1 MQEDFFHEL
10 SGYVKK
16 RLNSYNLTFSFD
28 LHGLTIQAQKKDLF
42 NVISFFHHDTYCQF
56 QSILN
61 MYVAQTKG
69 HETSFLM
76 YVLMSYEK
84 KIIIK
89 IAVPISQFML
99 SVSDLYKS
107 AAWLERELW
116 ESKGIIFVGHRDLR
130 YLFEKTVLN
139 TENIYIAGVKNCE

>member
-1 MQEDFFHEL
+1 MQEDFFQEL

-16 RLNSYNLTFSFD
+16 RLNNYNLSFIFD
-28 LHGLTIQAQKKDLF
+28 LHGLTIQTQKKDLF

-56 QSILN
+56 QSIVN
-61 MYVAQTKG
+61 MYLAQVKG
-69 HETSFLM
+69 DERSFLI
-76 YVLMSYEK
+76 YVLTSYEK
-84 KIIIK
+84 KTTIR
-89 IAVPISQFML
+89 IAVPISQYML

-130 YLFEKTVLN
+130 YLFEKPLLNSLN
-139 TENIYIAGVKNCE
+139 TYLEGVKNRE